1 MSDSSVKRTA
11 LEVAHFLA
19 NHLTGT
25 ERQQEW
31 DEFTSAPIVDPRLE
45 GIRLRCVQL
54 ENEEPEVRVA
64 ELRSALR
71 VLQHLQHV
79 HHI

>member
-1 MSDSSVKRTA
+1 MSDAPVRRA
-11 LEVAHFLA
+11 AFEVADFLV
-19 NHLTGT
+19 NHLTGV
-25 ERQQEW
+25 EMPHAW
-31 DEFTSAPIVDPRLE
+31 DEFTSVPIVDPRLE

-54 ENEEPEVRVA
+54 ESEQPDVRVS
-64 ELRSALR
+64 ELESALR